1 MWVYAGMQPSASL
14 CRALSQAQTVARSP
28 SLLPTDSIKVLLSLD
43 AATSAGATAAEGADI
58 ATVVFPA
65 LTAKTLN
72 GATAEITCEGGFK
85 GKTLTYKP
93 GVTAAFPVGTT
104 DVACIA
110 RTSEGESPAVKF
122 TVTVCKPGVFFVDGA
137 CNGGLEARLG

>member
-1 MWVYAGMQPSASL
+1 
-14 CRALSQAQTVARSP
+14 
-28 SLLPTDSIKVLLSLD
+28 VLLSLD
-43 AATSAGATAAEGADI
+43 ATAPIGVTAEGEFAKV
-58 ATVVFPA
+58 AFPA

-104 DVACIA
+104 DVTCIA

-122 TVTVCKPGVFFVDGA
+122 TVTVCTPGVFFVDGA
-137 CNGGLEARLG
+137 CNGALDLGLGRPASSPPIGLEAGGIYAWWA